1 MNPPRRAKAKNK
13 LAKTNLDIGK
23 SRFTNWQKTMNMTPN
38 PTKEEI
44 DALEREIQ
52 KKRNRRVRTA
62 VNPERQ
68 YGC

>member
-1 MNPPRRAKAKNK
+1 
-13 LAKTNLDIGK
+13 
-23 SRFTNWQKTMNMTPN
+23 MTPN

-68 YGC
+68 YAG

>member
-1 MNPPRRAKAKNK
+1 MAKAKNK
-13 LAKTNLDIGK
+13 LAKANLDIGK

-52 KKRNRRVRTA
+52 KKRKRAVRTA
-62 VNPERQ
+62 VNPERE
-68 YGC
+68 YAR